1 MAKTRVLLADDHA
14 MVRAGL
20 AVLLNRQPDLE
31 VVGEAGDGAEAIR
44 RTQELRPDVV
54 VMDISMPG
62 MSGLEAVRQIVRKYP
77 QVKCLVL
84 SMHES
89 EDYLFQALRAG
100 AAGYVVKK
108 VAHVELIEAIQTVCR
123 DGAFLY
129 PSAVKLLLQDYL
141 VRIKGGGEEAEVY
154 DGLTDRQREVLVL
167 VAKGYTNQEIA
178 AHLVI
183 SVKTVEK
190 HKAEIMERLGLTSRA
205 ALVNY
210 ALRKG
215 LLTAQP

>member
-31 VVGEAGDGAEAIR
+31 VVGEAGDGGEAIR
-44 RTQELRPDVV
+44 KAQELRPDVV

-62 MSGLEAVRQIVRKYP
+62 MSGLEAVRQIVKRQP
-77 QVKCLVL
+77 TTKCLVL
-84 SMHES
+84 SMHEN

-100 AAGYVVKK
+100 ASGYVVKK
-108 VAHVELIEAIQTVCR
+108 VAHVELIEAIRTICH
-123 DGAFLY
+123 DGVFLY

-141 VRIKGGGEEAEVY
+141 FRNRGGGKEAEDY
-154 DGLTDRQREVLVL
+154 ENLTDRQREVLVL

-190 HKAEIMERLGLTSRA
+190 HKAEVMERLGFTSRA
-205 ALVNY
+205 ALVDY
-210 ALRKG
+210 ALRRG
-215 LLTAQP
+215 LLTAEQ